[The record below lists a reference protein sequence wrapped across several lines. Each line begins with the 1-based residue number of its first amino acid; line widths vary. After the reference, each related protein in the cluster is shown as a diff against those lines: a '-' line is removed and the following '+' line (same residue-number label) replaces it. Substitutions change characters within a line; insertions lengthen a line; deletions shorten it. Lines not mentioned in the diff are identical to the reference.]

1 MRYIVTVVAAL
12 IVSTTCHAQGRSIFI
27 HNGGTHSCGK
37 YLAAVQG
44 HAPGAGIVRGQFSD
58 DHFLYMA
65 WLGGFFSA
73 MNVWMMDERNEIKS
87 DNAAIDVWIR
97 KLDFAV
103 SISRFTKS
111 MATLDVDLRRIPDR
125 AGAYGAVGYRTKLS
139 ARLDRTNLAVHSH
152 NPSCLL
158 AVKG

>member
-44 HAPGAGIVRGQFSD
+44 HAPGAGMMRGQFSD

-73 MNVWMMDERNEIKS
+73 MNVWMMDERNEIRPRRRGHRMIAS
-87 DNAAIDVWIR
+87 PCS
-97 KLDFAV
+97 LAV
-103 SISRFTKS
+103 SGRDSR
-111 MATLDVDLRRIPDR
+111 V
-125 AGAYGAVGYRTKLS
+125 
-139 ARLDRTNLAVHSH
+139 
-152 NPSCLL
+152 LL
-158 AVKG
+158 A

>member
-12 IVSTTCHAQGRSIFI
+12 ILSTACHAQGRSTFI
-27 HNGGTHSCGK
+27 HNWGTNSCAK

-44 HAPGAGIVRGQFSD
+44 HPPGTGIVRGQFSD

-97 KLDFAV
+97 KWCEQNQTKQLVDAAWAFAWDQ
-103 SISRFTKS
+103 RPEYLQAYF
-111 MATLDVDLRRIPDR
+111 ARR
-125 AGAYGAVGYRTKLS
+125 
-139 ARLDRTNLAVHSH
+139 AR
-152 NPSCLL
+152 
-158 AVKG
+158 

>member
-1 MRYIVTVVAAL
+1 MRCIVTVVAAL

-27 HNGGTHSCGK
+27 HNGGTHSCSK

-44 HAPGAGIVRGQFSD
+44 HAPGAGMMRGQFSD

-97 KLDFAV
+97 KWCEQNQTKQLVDAAWAFAWDQ
-103 SISRFTKS
+103 RPEYLQAYF
-111 MATLDVDLRRIPDR
+111 ARRTR
-125 AGAYGAVGYRTKLS
+125 
-139 ARLDRTNLAVHSH
+139 
-152 NPSCLL
+152 
-158 AVKG
+158 

>member
-12 IVSTTCHAQGRSIFI
+12 ILSTTCHAQGRSIFI

-44 HAPGAGIVRGQFSD
+44 HPPGAGMMRGQFSD

-97 KLDFAV
+97 KWCEQNSTKQLVDAAWAFAWDQ
-103 SISRFTKS
+103 RPEYLQAYF
-111 MATLDVDLRRIPDR
+111 ARR
-125 AGAYGAVGYRTKLS
+125 
-139 ARLDRTNLAVHSH
+139 AR
-152 NPSCLL
+152 
-158 AVKG
+158 